1 MKNLKFIS
9 GGASVLAVTAVFVLA
24 SFFLGKSLTKVS
36 ATVDVCF
43 CHNSGNNPETIC
55 TDNEGL
61 ISGHMG
67 HVDDDFDSLG
77 ACTNTPTPTPTGT
90 PTPTPTGTPTGT
102 PTPTPTATPTDE
114 SSPTPTATP
123 TPADGDLCSTIDGVQ
138 TSIPDGWFQL
148 PGSTICREF
157 SGSGPSPSDPGVVLG
172 ASTGQVLGAST
183 MAGAGSFDSTLYQ
196 VIMGLGGIITS
207 FGLKNVLRRSN

>member
-9 GGASVLAVTAVFVLA
+9 GGASVLAITAVFVLA

-36 ATVDVCF
+36 AVAEVCF
-43 CHNSGNNPETIC
+43 CHNLNNNPITIC

-67 HVDDDFDSLG
+67 HVEGQSDSLG
-77 ACTNTPTPTPTGT
+77 ACTGTPTPTPTS
-90 PTPTPTGTPTGT
+90 TPTGTPTGT
-102 PTPTPTATPTDE
+102 PTPTPTATPIDEE

-123 TPADGDLCSTIDGVQ
+123 TPGDGDLCSTIDGVQ

-183 MAGAGSFDSTLYQ
+183 MAGAGSFDSALYQ
-196 VIMGLGGIITS
+196 AIMGLGGIITS